1 MKRVFLS
8 LMVFLMSGV
17 MAVQVVDAQT
27 RPGRGQSTSSTSRP
41 SGGSRPGNGGQSHNN
56 NNSRPGNN
64 NGTRPGNNNNNNN
77 NNHNNRPGAGSR
89 PGSSVHPGTSPS
101 RPSAPA
107 KPTAPSRPGHTV
119 APARPVTPGHP
130 TPPPRPVRPTI
141 SPVRPGAVARPPVM
155 APPVRPTRPVIT
167 VWNRPQPPRSW
178 RPTYTYNVVP
188 GILGLSFGVNLS
200 SALDYFYNSGYTVD
214 GYGTQEVYLRN
225 VGELGYTWDDA
236 TLYFDGGGLVRSQ
249 YFDSSVGYNNSRYND
264 LFNKLTAQFGRPVNY
279 SNSSGNLTATWF
291 GYNGDYVTL
300 QYTLMNSGSG
310 YRYFTILTYGN

>member
-1 MKRVFLS
+1 
-8 LMVFLMSGV
+8 
-17 MAVQVVDAQT
+17 
-27 RPGRGQSTSSTSRP
+27 
-41 SGGSRPGNGGQSHNN
+41 
-56 NNSRPGNN
+56 
-64 NGTRPGNNNNNNN
+64 
-77 NNHNNRPGAGSR
+77 
-89 PGSSVHPGTSPS
+89 
-101 RPSAPA
+101 
-107 KPTAPSRPGHTV
+107 
-119 APARPVTPGHP
+119 
-130 TPPPRPVRPTI
+130 
-141 SPVRPGAVARPPVM
+141 M

-178 RPTYTYNVVP
+178 RPTYTFNVVP

-249 YFDSSVGYNNSRYND
+249 YFDSSVGYNNSRYNA
-264 LFNKLTAQFGRPVNY
+264 LFNTLTAQFGRPVNY

>member
-8 LMVFLMSGV
+8 LMVFMMSSV

-64 NGTRPGNNNNNNN
+64 NGSRPGNNNNNNN
-77 NNHNNRPGAGSR
+77 NNHNNRPGAGAR
-89 PGSSVHPGTSPS
+89 PGAGVRPGTSPS

-119 APARPVTPGHP
+119 APA
-130 TPPPRPVRPTI
+130 RPVRPTI

-178 RPTYTYNVVP
+178 RPTYTFNVVP

-249 YFDSSVGYNNSRYND
+249 YFDSSVGYNNSRYNA